1 MGRRKAL
8 AIAGAIS
15 ISAMTAALAI
25 GANFGLFGLTGG
37 SGTQVGNF
45 AAEAP
50 GVAAPASAV
59 VDAPGAPAAEPAP
72 EIIVVEAPAP
82 AATLFAEPT
91 EPPPVI
97 TAADPDPEPEPA
109 PAVLDDHDDSD
120 DDDDDDSGHG
130 RGRNRG
136 SGSGGDDDRDEDEDD
151 DDSDDDD

>member
-50 GVAAPASAV
+50 DVAAPASAV
-59 VDAPGAPAAEPAP
+59 LDAPSAPASEPAP
-72 EIIVVEAPAP
+72 EIVVVGLAP
-82 AATLFAEPT
+82 AASLFAEPT

-97 TAADPDPEPEPA
+97 TAADPEPEPA
-109 PAVLDDHDDSD
+109 PAVSNDDAD
-120 DDDDDDSGHG
+120 DDDNSGHG

-136 SGSGGDDDRDEDEDD
+136 PGGGGDDDNDRDEDHDD
-151 DDSDDDD
+151 DDD